1 MWGEIV
7 LEKIKNL
14 TKKQKII
21 IASVAGVLVI
31 TTIVVLLFVFL
42 KPEKE
47 TKPAIESIKIEQPKK
62 KEKEKK
68 GRGRRDGIRRE
79 RRGNYSGKRSR
90 STKISKV
97 QQGDRC
103 SG

>member
-68 GRGRRDGIRRE
+68 RKRQKRR
-79 RRGNYSGKRSR
+79 NQKRKKR
-90 STKISKV
+90 KLFRKKKQIHKN
-97 QQGDRC
+97 Q
-103 SG
+103 

>member
-1 MWGEIV
+1 MWGEIVLENV

-14 TKKQKII
+14 TKKQRII

-31 TTIVVLLFVFL
+31 TTIVVLLFVFS

-68 GRGRRDGIRRE
+68 KE
-79 RRGNYSGKRSR
+79 EAEEANQKRKKR
-90 STKISKV
+90 KLFRKKKQIHKN
-97 QQGDRC
+97 Q
-103 SG
+103 